1 MTNRYVVPIEVTPDE
16 AWLDEHGFPVLDRI
30 PSKRELTE
38 LLAEPL
44 AIVAGEAWIGK
55 TYASGLLWRELA
67 IEQFND
73 RLSLEEGDR
82 TPTPV
87 WWSEW
92 RESTKHAWLIID
104 ALDEALHAPNPSVR
118 DVLAPIRGL
127 RAQERARLH
136 VLIFTRDDDS
146 LEQCTEWLAAH
157 HLRANAYRL
166 LPMDCTEAAQALNDP
181 GAFARVLEHLRDPAL
196 RSLAKYFPVLRV
208 LSASAPNA
216 SRTEF
221 LRAAL
226 ESLLTEYSGR
236 RPERTAAWKVSV
248 LFEAASRIAA
258 IMLLCNLQ
266 TLRLQTGS
274 GQLPV
279 RNAFPNDP
287 DMRAAADHL
296 RYTAVLQ
303 RSAAGYRFRQHF
315 AMELFAAFGLRD
327 VAPEAF
333 RLLSRGGSPDLPAH
347 LSGLQ
352 SALRAVNPRVLE
364 DALPEATLVE
374 RRRTLAWAKQQVDAL
389 VDAVGTAPWARTRD
403 DQVLEVLRVNGVAR
417 HIQARIVDRTLSD
430 GQREFLFRIAQIC
443 DLHSVVAPA
452 IAIASL
458 PDESPSVRTSAI
470 FFAARLDEGTTATAL
485 RQLALSPDEHLESR
499 GRARVIEALVNY
511 DLLDPLEAAAI
522 APVPQEHLY
531 DARSSALNSIE
542 EHLTLEHA
550 RRIIDDWNGTTAL
563 TNRIDDSVRESL
575 RKRALVVALKS
586 SALLPRDIERLAQL
600 IRAGLL
606 PEGGDELRDQLNS
619 NSALRQALYR
629 ELFSA
634 DDAWLVSSP
643 LVPDDLGWL
652 VPFATAHRDD
662 RILDDVYRLMRSV
675 PEGDQRATAARE
687 LLYGQIPEEGA
698 RRDKAWNDAE
708 AERRK
713 WQERRHE
720 PTKPEAV
727 SLANVLRDIEST
739 PRSATEELRALGWVA
754 FCKEQFRPHNVTG
767 AFNELPP
774 ETQSATVARV
784 RELLRDATP
793 EPLPAPSERTYSG
806 NLMYEAEAFRAALT
820 FDGKRDWLTSEV
832 ATKWLP
838 GVLFALHDDRAAILA
853 ETHKSHP
860 TTTRVRVLEAIRR
873 ELVSQD
879 YAETARGL
887 PIELW
892 SDELTEDVATL
903 VRSDEGP
910 RTSARAA
917 LLRALARRAPGVAS
931 VVAREMTQNESA
943 ARELR
948 VVAADVLLAV
958 DPEDLA
964 WAEVSGL
971 VADSRDVVK
980 MGCLLHELGAEPAT
994 NDKRL
999 PTELLGAL
1007 AERLVT
1013 LFPTSLDGDRLGPR
1027 WVGPDDSAREA
1038 RDRLVAV
1045 LIQRAVDSPEADQA
1059 VARISALEPSFA
1071 RWATTVRASA
1081 ALNMV
1086 MEQMAPAAD
1095 VPPVEE
1101 VVRVLDE
1108 RTHRPV
1114 RTEVDLW
1121 RVVSEILRDAVQST
1135 IGHDVD
1141 LLYDSPRRAERI
1153 RGAREPRPNEG
1164 KLQAYIRRR
1173 LEDLFPRY
1181 CDSVSFE
1188 PLYVRE
1194 PQEQYRHRTDLLV
1207 LAPLP
1212 TGRTGVVAIE
1222 IKWSHDGRR
1231 DRSLMD
1237 QLVKKYLAAERR
1249 SYGVY
1254 LVGWSGKPGPA
1265 RWEEM
1270 KRLHTRQS
1278 GLAASRHAG
1287 MRVVAAHLA
1296 CPWREEKP
1304 KSRRGGAARRTTR
1317 RRRSR
1322 RRSR

>member
-1 MTNRYVVPIEVTPDE
+1 MDLGVSFTQRPGRAVACRYRGVEGPLTNRYVVPIEVTPDE

-55 TYASGLLWRELA
+55 TYASGLLWSELA

-157 HLRANAYRL
+157 QLRANAYRL

-181 GAFARVLEHLRDPAL
+181 GAFATVLAHLRDPAL

-216 SRTEF
+216 SRTEL

-333 RLLSRGGSPDLPAH
+333 RLLSRGGSPEVPAH

-364 DALPEATLVE
+364 DAFPEATLVE

-403 DQVLEVLRVNGVAR
+403 DKVLEVLKVNGVAR

-430 GQREFLFRIAQIC
+430 GQRDFLFRIAQIC

-511 DLLDPLEAAAI
+511 DLLDALEAAAI

-531 DARSSALNSIE
+531 DARSSAFNSIE

-652 VPFATAHRDD
+652 VPFATARRDD

-698 RRDKAWNDAE
+698 RRDKAWSDAE

-754 FCKEQFRPHNVTG
+754 FCNEQFRPHDVTG
-767 AFNELPP
+767 TFNELPP

-892 SDELTEDVATL
+892 SDELSEDVAML
-903 VRSDEGP
+903 VRCDE
-910 RTSARAA
+910 SARAA

-931 VVAREMTQNESA
+931 VVAREMTQNGSA

-994 NDKRL
+994 NDNRL

-1038 RDRLVAV
+1038 RDR
-1045 LIQRAVDSPEADQA
+1045 
-1059 VARISALEPSFA
+1059 
-1071 RWATTVRASA
+1071 
-1081 ALNMV
+1081 
-1086 MEQMAPAAD
+1086 
-1095 VPPVEE
+1095 
-1101 VVRVLDE
+1101 
-1108 RTHRPV
+1108 THRPV

-1121 RVVSEILRDAVQST
+1121 RVVSEILRDAVQPT

-1153 RGAREPRPNEG
+1153 RGAREPRPNES

-1212 TGRTGVVAIE
+1212 TGRTGLVAIE

-1296 CPWREEKP
+1296 CPWREEEP
-1304 KSRRGGAARRTTR
+1304 KSRRGSAARRTTR
-1317 RRRSR
+1317 RRRPGR
-1322 RRSR
+1322 RP